1 MNLQEELSAA
11 FLVHGEVI
19 ADCGEDNY
27 TMGSGSD
34 SFYYIGAFDGC
45 GGLGAQQ
52 YEKLRQHTG
61 AWAASRLAALTT
73 DQFVQSGRLQFQ
85 ETDGAALQQLMFQKL
100 QAAKAACTEAGGIQ
114 IGGSLRKSFP
124 TTVSIVAM
132 QPLAQHAL
140 QCEFLWAGDS
150 RGYILDQQGLSQLT
164 RDDLD
169 ADVDAFENLQQDA
182 RLVNLANADRAFT
195 VHCRQLT
202 VQQPALI
209 LTATD
214 GGFAYFKTPM
224 EFEYVLL
231 ETLHQAHSPQD
242 WEQRLDTILKSQA
255 GDDYTLLIAGFGF
268 RSFQQMQQHFDNRLA
283 ALKKRYIFPSV
294 DAAPD
299 VLQALWLHYKKSYYR
314 WD

>member
-1 MNLQEELSAA
+1 M
-11 FLVHGEVI
+11 
-19 ADCGEDNY
+19 
-27 TMGSGSD
+27 
-34 SFYYIGAFDGC
+34 
-45 GGLGAQQ
+45 
-52 YEKLRQHTG
+52 
-61 AWAASRLAALTT
+61 
-73 DQFVQSGRLQFQ
+73 
-85 ETDGAALQQLMFQKL
+85 QQLLFQKL